1 LVPLISIGNVS
12 KAVAGAA
19 ADQKEGAT
27 FGMNG
32 EAIAQPLDD
41 VNAT

>member
-12 KAVAGAA
+12 KAVAGA